1 MKMYPAVLA
10 VGLFCLA
17 AAFTRQALAAK
28 PPPARSASIVPS
40 LASANAHP
48 VHAHAASRISFVN
61 DVVPALT
68 RAGCNQGACHGAA
81 QGKNGFR
88 LSLRGFAPER
98 DYDSIMRQAGGRRVC
113 ISDPLRSLLL
123 QKPLMQVA
131 HRGGMALHPD
141 TPEYT
146 VLTQWLRQGA
156 NGPDAHDAALV
167 GLQVTPNDN
176 SVAPRASLH
185 LKVMARFAN
194 GATRD
199 VTYWTRYGTNDETV
213 ATAAPGGG
221 VQMCGY
227 GETAITIAY
236 QDRVAM
242 ARVRVPYP
250 NAVTAPAASAASKAS
265 TARLAA
271 AFDARARPDTTLINR
286 TPTDTVFSD
295 NAYIDRL
302 VDAKLNVLHL
312 GAAAQTDDHE
322 FCRRLYLDLTGT
334 LPTWEQAQ
342 AFALDANPDKRARL
356 VDELMLRP
364 EFVDFWTYKWGDLL
378 RVNRGS
384 LKDKGMWAFYA
395 WVHDSVQ
402 ANKPWDQMT
411 REILTATGNT
421 FMDGPA
427 NYFRT
432 ALKPE
437 ELAENVSQGFLG
449 IRVQCAKCHN
459 HPLEKWTQNEYYGM
473 ANLFARVRQ
482 KVNLD
487 IWVNDEMTV
496 GNLPSG
502 DIIQPRLGHAV
513 APQPLGG
520 TALALDAR
528 EDRRAFLAR
537 WMTSPDNKQFSRAF
551 VNRVWAHFLG
561 RGLVEPVDDLRET
574 NPPTNPALMDALAT
588 DFVRHRFD
596 IRHLIRQIV
605 LSQAY
610 GRSSRITPRNKQDD
624 RYYSRYLVKRL
635 TAEQLLDALS
645 QVTGQPEAF
654 PGMPPGYRAL
664 QLPDT
669 RVKSEFM
676 DSYGRPARQI
686 TCECER
692 AQEPSMAQALLFIN
706 SDVVNKKVTADG
718 GLADTLV
725 KSGRTDAQIL
735 DTLYQSVL
743 TRMPTPYERAADLA
757 AIRRASLPQM
767 PLIVQTRVQTIAAT
781 PVPVKPAAN
790 VPASGM
796 TAASPPV
803 AAPHASAD
811 AVLLARRRAFE
822 DMLWVLVNSKEFLF
836 NH

>member
-1 MKMYPAVLA
+1 MRPAVLA
-10 VGLFCLA
+10 LA
-17 AAFTRQALAAK
+17 LTWFGIASAMSARAAK
-28 PPPARSASIVPS
+28 PASGHSAA
-40 LASANAHP
+40 LP
-48 VHAHAASRISFVN
+48 VHADGRISFVN

-98 DYDSIMRQAGGRRVC
+98 DYDSILRQAGGRRVC

-141 TPEYT
+141 TPEYA

-156 NGPDAHDAALV
+156 NGPDSRDAALV
-167 GLQVTPNDN
+167 SLQVTPGDN
-176 SVAPRASLH
+176 SVARSAALH
-185 LKVMARFAN
+185 LKVTARFAN
-194 GATRD
+194 GTTRD

-213 ATAAPGGG
+213 ATVAPGGG
-221 VQMCGY
+221 VQMSGY
-227 GETAITIAY
+227 GETAITISY
-236 QDRVAM
+236 QDKVAI

-250 NAVTAPAASAASKAS
+250 NAVTASAASVAS
-265 TARLAA
+265 TARLTAVS
-271 AFDARARPDTTLINR
+271 DTNARPDRTHIDTTF
-286 TPTDTVFSD
+286 PD
-295 NAYIDRL
+295 NVYIDRL

-342 AFALDANPDKRARL
+342 AFALDTNVGKRARL

-502 DIIQPRLGHAV
+502 DIVQPRLGHAV

-537 WMTSPDNKQFSRAF
+537 WMTSPDNKQFARAF

-588 DFVRHRFD
+588 DFVHHHFD

-735 DTLYQSVL
+735 DALYQSVL
-743 TRMPTPYERAADLA
+743 TRLPTSSERISDLA
-757 AIRRASLPQM
+757 AIRRAAVPRM
-767 PLIVQTRVQTIAAT
+767 QTDAQTPVKTIAAVHAPVT
-781 PVPVKPAAN
+781 PSAN
-790 VPASGM
+790 APASGL
-796 TAASPPV
+796 TVAASPTV
-803 AAPHASAD
+803 AVSHSSAD
-811 AVLLARRRAFE
+811 ALLLARRRAFE

>member
-1 MKMYPAVLA
+1 MALA
-10 VGLFCLA
+10 GS
-17 AAFTRQALAAK
+17 ALAAK
-28 PPPARSASIVPS
+28 P
-40 LASANAHP
+40 ASARPHPLSRAPASAHP
-48 VHAHAASRISFVN
+48 ASPASPAGRISFVN

-98 DYDSIMRQAGGRRVC
+98 DYDSMVRQGGGRR
-113 ISDPLRSLLL
+113 ISLADPARSLLL
-123 QKPLMQVA
+123 QKPLMQIA

-141 TPEYT
+141 TPEVA
-146 VLTQWLRQGA
+146 VLSQWLKQGA
-156 NGPDAHDAALV
+156 PAPDPRDAALV
-167 GLQVTPNDN
+167 GLAVTPPGS
-176 SVAPRASLH
+176 SVKPHANLR
-185 LKVMARFAN
+185 LKVLARFAD
-194 GATRD
+194 GTTRD

-213 ATAAPGGG
+213 ATVAPGGS
-221 VQMCGY
+221 VQMTGY

-236 QDRVAM
+236 QDKVAI

-250 NAVTAPAASAASKAS
+250 NNIIAHADVSAPAASNAALTSAPHSAAKPAAVPAPS
-265 TARLAA
+265 T
-271 AFDARARPDTTLINR
+271 
-286 TPTDTVFSD
+286 
-295 NAYIDRL
+295 YIDAL
-302 VDAKLNVLHL
+302 VDAKLKTLNLS
-312 GAAAQTDDHE
+312 ASPQTDDPT

-334 LPTWEQAQ
+334 LPTWEEAR
-342 AFALDANPDKRARL
+342 AFASNTSVDKRARL
-356 VDELMLRP
+356 VDDLMARP
-364 EFVDFWTYKWGDLL
+364 EFVDFWTYKWCDLL

-402 ANKPWDQMT
+402 TNKPWDQMT
-411 REILTATGNT
+411 REVLTATGST
-421 FMDGPA
+421 FRDGPA

-487 IWVNDEMTV
+487 IWVNEEMTV
-496 GNLPSG
+496 GNAASG
-502 DIIQPRLGHAV
+502 DIIQPRLGYAV
-513 APQPLGG
+513 APKPLGG
-520 TALALDAR
+520 PSLALNSNA
-528 EDRRAFLAR
+528 DRRAFLAR
-537 WMTSPDNKQFSRAF
+537 WMTAGDNKQFARAI

-574 NPPTNPALMDALAT
+574 NPATNPALMDALCA
-588 DFVRHRFD
+588 DFVSHHFD
-596 IRHLIRQIV
+596 LRHLMRQIV
-605 LSQAY
+605 LSQTY
-610 GRSSRITPRNKQDD
+610 GRSSQVGPRNRQDD
-624 RYYSRYLVKRL
+624 RYYSRFLIKRL
-635 TAEQLLDALS
+635 TAEELLDALS

-654 PGMPPGYRAL
+654 PGLPPGYRAL

-669 RVKSEFM
+669 HVKSEFL
-676 DSYGRPARQI
+676 DSFGRPARQI

-706 SDVVNKKVTADG
+706 SDTVNKKVTADG

-725 KSGRTDAQIL
+725 KSGRTDAQVL
-735 DTLYQSVL
+735 DALYQATL
-743 TRMPTPYERAADLA
+743 CRLPTAGERAANLA
-757 AIRRASLPQM
+757 AIRRAAIPLM
-767 PLIVQTRVQTIAAT
+767 PSVPSVQTIQAAPAK
-781 PVPVKPAAN
+781 PVPAGSAPD
-790 VPASGM
+790 
-796 TAASPPV
+796 TAAGS
-803 AAPHASAD
+803 AAASAN
-811 AVLLARRRAFE
+811 AALPARRRAFE